1 MPAEKLTRAEE
12 CVQAI
17 TQLFLDAARVG
28 TRPASDASYKASL
41 ELLEKF
47 VKAELRERSVARA
60 VADNDMD
67 HMREAA
73 DILRTM
79 TATADRNSP
88 SYAMPQD
95 IDRLSQWYLR
105 DLQRGTKL

>member
-1 MPAEKLTRAEE
+1 MAEKLTRAAE
-12 CVQAI
+12 CVLA
-17 TQLFLDAARVG
+17 LNNLYLAAAKAG
-28 TRPASDASYKASL
+28 TRQVTKANYEASL
-41 ELLEKF
+41 KLLEGF

-60 VADNDMD
+60 VADSDID

-88 SYAMPQD
+88 SYAQPND
-95 IDRLSQWYLR
+95 IERLSRWYGR
-105 DLQRGTKL
+105 DLEKGTRI